1 MAKEAIQT
9 PN

>member
-1 MAKEAIQT
+1 MAIIQT